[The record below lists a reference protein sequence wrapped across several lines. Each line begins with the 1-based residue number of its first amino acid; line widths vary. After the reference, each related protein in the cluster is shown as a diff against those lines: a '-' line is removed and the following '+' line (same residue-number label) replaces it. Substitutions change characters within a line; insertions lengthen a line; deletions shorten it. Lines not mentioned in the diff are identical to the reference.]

1 MIDSGQI
8 YEKLF
13 FRERNQGKKGE
24 KVIEVKGYNS
34 KIISAGKDW

>member
-13 FRERNQGKKGE
+13 FRERNQGKTGK
-24 KVIEVKGYNS
+24 KS
-34 KIISAGKDW
+34 KKSRGIIVN